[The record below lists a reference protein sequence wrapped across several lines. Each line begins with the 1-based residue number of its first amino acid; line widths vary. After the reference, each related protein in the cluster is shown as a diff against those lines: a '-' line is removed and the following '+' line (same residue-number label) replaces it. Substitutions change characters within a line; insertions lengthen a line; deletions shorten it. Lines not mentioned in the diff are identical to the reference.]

1 MQRIVTNKF
10 DMNKGLCLMCE
21 ITVILF
27 LAKSFVVKIL
37 PKIAASTSID
47 MFLQKNKTAAMV
59 QK

>member
-37 PKIAASTSID
+37 PKIAAPID

>member
-37 PKIAASTSID
+37 PKIAASID